1 MTKLTESD
9 AVRVAHHLEEA
20 SRYAYALFWTRDIYR
35 DTLNEQFQ
43 KAFKAAAEAAGYQLV
58 EAEDHPRTHDE
69 GAC

>member
-20 SRYAYALFWTRDIYR
+20 ARYAYALFWTRDIYR

-58 EAEDHPRTHDE
+58 EAEECPPPSTNT
-69 GAC
+69 